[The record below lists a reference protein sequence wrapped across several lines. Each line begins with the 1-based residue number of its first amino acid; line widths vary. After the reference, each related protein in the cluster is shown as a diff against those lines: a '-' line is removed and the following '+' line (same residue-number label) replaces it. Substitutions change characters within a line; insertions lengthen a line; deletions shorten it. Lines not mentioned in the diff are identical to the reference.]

1 MNRMNRMVG
10 VADYFG
16 MTASTLCLLHCLGTP
31 LLLSLFPL
39 LGLGEQDEVFHRYMA
54 VMVTLPVLLALI
66 PGFLAHRRWSILA
79 LGGFGL
85 TCFIAAILV
94 IGPLYGETAENVLAV
109 FAGAHLFAAHFKNR
123 TSCRRCMVQR
133 DQGTCLAETSNS
145 IAKSAESGN

>member
-1 MNRMNRMVG
+1 MNKMVG

-39 LGLGEQDEVFHRYMA
+39 LGFGEQDEAFHRTMT

-66 PGFLAHRRWSILA
+66 PGFIAHRQWLVLA

-85 TCFIAAILV
+85 TCFIAAVLV
-94 IGPLYGETAENVLAV
+94 IGPRYGEAAETVLAV
-109 FAGAHLFAAHFKNR
+109 IGGAHLFAAHFKNR
-123 TSCRRCMVQR
+123 TFCRSCTVQR
-133 DQGTCLAETSNS
+133 NQGICSAQIGNS
-145 IAKSAESGN
+145 IAKSAVNGN